1 MSSAQI
7 PIRLWIAF
15 FTGRPWRG
23 RMPPRGCSL
32 PGSPRRCGAE
42 TGRILYDGALWRPI
56 TYGRLLLLLEP
67 PAAGGSIVISGH
79 FSARMSSQVSEFPGV
94 QKAVGTVGNKIQEF
108 ETVLAP
114 GPAGSGPKREGRPA
128 GRCSAR
134 VSETV
139 PERLRRRA
147 GGSKKPVWIVAG
159 LVFPERPH
167 ALYDLS
173 LCVQSGMGLV
183 VGSLQ

>member
-23 RMPPRGCSL
+23 RMPPGGCSL

-79 FSARMSSQVSEFPGV
+79 FSARTSSQVSEFPGKL
-94 QKAVGTVGNKIQEF
+94 QSFPASRKPSGLSGTRFRSSRLSWRPDPLV
-108 ETVLAP
+108 
-114 GPAGSGPKREGRPA
+114 PAQSAKA
-128 GRCSAR
+128 GRQGAVQHVSVKTCQSAY
-134 VSETV
+134 
-139 PERLRRRA
+139 A
-147 GGSKKPVWIVAG
+147 AG
-159 LVFPERPH
+159 LAGPR
-167 ALYDLS
+167 S
-173 LCVQSGMGLV
+173 RSG
-183 VGSLQ
+183 S